1 MHGNAMTISHEV
13 KIHILTPR
21 RQAELNEPLCP
32 PPDVSL
38 LSPETDK
45 ADAQIHILLPSL
57 MDLRNIV
64 SRLGQMA
71 NDVKL
76 SANLVSL
83 QTRMVAEA
91 EDPGGHLR
99 VERRLEKC

>member
-1 MHGNAMTISHEV
+1 MTISHEV

-21 RQAELNEPLCP
+21 RQQELNEPLCP

-38 LSPETDK
+38 LPLHERSRTD
-45 ADAQIHILLPSL
+45 DQIHILLPSL

-71 NDVKL
+71 SDVKL
-76 SANLVSL
+76 SANLVS
-83 QTRMVAEA
+83 
-91 EDPGGHLR
+91 
-99 VERRLEKC
+99 